1 MRGKNQEMLFQ
12 VKRNSKERN
21 KKKKNILNLNNSP
34 IIRATSRKTAG
45 VVDNVNIPTTNF
57 SLFGQIK
64 AKKKEKKRKRQKWY
78 NKLAPTII
86 WLMG

>member
-12 VKRNSKERN
+12 VKRNSKET
-21 KKKKNILNLNNSP
+21 KKKKKHNLNNSP

-64 AKKKEKKRKRQKWY
+64 AKKKRKEKETSK
-78 NKLAPTII
+78 
-86 WLMG
+86 MV